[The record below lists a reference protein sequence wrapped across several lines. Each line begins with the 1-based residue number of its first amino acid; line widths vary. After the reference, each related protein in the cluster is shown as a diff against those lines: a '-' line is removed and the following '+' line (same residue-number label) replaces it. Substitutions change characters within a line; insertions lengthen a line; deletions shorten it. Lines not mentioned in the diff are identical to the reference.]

1 MQSFYLNEI
10 FILAGKAVVLLPE
23 PFIAFYYPGNPYPLF
38 LLGIKDPLS
47 RVLSWRLG
55 VRRKSKK

>member
-1 MQSFYLNEI
+1 MQTFHLNEI
-10 FILAGKAVVLLPE
+10 FLLAGKAVVLLPK
-23 PFIAFYYPGNPYPLF
+23 PFVAFSYPGNTYPRF

-47 RVLSWRLG
+47 RVLGWRLG